1 VRGGVEPAV
10 KLVAAR
16 RVTVFRLPGDGAAP
30 EREVQVPPGI
40 QAPVEA
46 GQKVGVV
53 AVKRGGEVVGTTDL
67 VAAKTVPRAGL
78 LRRLFLFWR

>member
-1 VRGGVEPAV
+1 MPELSTATPRVLPKVPLPEPETGAPGGM
-10 KLVAAR
+10 
-16 RVTVFRLPGDGAAP
+16 DC
-30 EREVQVPPGI
+30 I

-67 VAAKTVPRAGL
+67 VAAKTVPRASL